1 MLEIMVKPTY
11 EQQSDEPVI
20 QLVDFILK
28 KAIAHSASDV
38 HFESAEFG
46 LRVRYRIDGSLYDQS
61 VIEKKLMN
69 QVLSRIKV
77 VAHIDITERRIPQD
91 GKFRI
96 INGQESIDLRVST
109 FPSIYGEKIV
119 VRILDRARNTIK
131 LEQLGMHVGM
141 LAKFKELL
149 TRSHGFFL
157 VAGPTGSGK
166 TTTLYAALS
175 VLNSPERNIITL
187 EDPVEYNL
195 NGITQGQINEEVGF
209 TFQKGLRALL
219 RQDPDIVMVGEMRDK
234 ETAQIAVEAALTGHL
249 VLSTVHTNDAPSV
262 IMRLMDMGIE
272 PFLINAAVTGV
283 LAQRLVRKICQHCK
297 QSAAPTAEQE
307 IILDRLGVICGTLYN
322 GKGCDACLHLGYK
335 GRVGIFELLV
345 MDSDLRAL
353 IVQHPD
359 FDFIYAQ
366 ARAGG
371 MQTLLEDGAQK
382 LQQGVI
388 TLDELVRVVA

>member
-1 MLEIMVKPTY
+1 MKPTY

-38 HFESAEFG
+38 HFESMENA
-46 LRVRYRIDGSLYDQS
+46 LRVRYRIDGALYDQPP
-61 VIEKKLMN
+61 VEKKVMN
-69 QVLSRIKV
+69 QLLSRIKV
-77 VAHIDITERRIPQD
+77 LAHIDITERRIPQD

-96 INGQESIDLRVST
+96 MSGRESIDLRVST

-131 LEQLGMHVGM
+131 LEQLGMSTQM
-141 LAKFKELL
+141 LAAFKELL
-149 TRSHGFFL
+149 HRSHGFFL

-195 NGITQGQINEEVGF
+195 DGITQGQINEDVGF
-209 TFQKGLRALL
+209 TFEKGLRALL
-219 RQDPDIVMVGEMRDK
+219 RQDPDIVMVGEMRDRQ
-234 ETAQIAVEAALTGHL
+234 TAQIAVEAALTGHL

-272 PFLINAAVTGV
+272 PFLINAAITGV
-283 LAQRLVRKICQHCK
+283 LAQRLARKICTSCRQE
-297 QSAAPTAEQE
+297 AEPTVEQQ
-307 IILDRLGVICGTLYN
+307 IILNRLGIDCDTLYS
-322 GKGCDACLHLGYK
+322 GKGCDACLQLGYK

-345 MDSDLRAL
+345 MDTDLRAL
-353 IVQHPD
+353 IVQHPV
-359 FDFIYAQ
+359 FDAIYAQ
-366 ARAGG
+366 ARASG
-371 MQTLLEDGAQK
+371 MQSLLEDGTRKVQE
-382 LQQGVI
+382 GII
-388 TLDELVRVVA
+388 TLDELVRAIA